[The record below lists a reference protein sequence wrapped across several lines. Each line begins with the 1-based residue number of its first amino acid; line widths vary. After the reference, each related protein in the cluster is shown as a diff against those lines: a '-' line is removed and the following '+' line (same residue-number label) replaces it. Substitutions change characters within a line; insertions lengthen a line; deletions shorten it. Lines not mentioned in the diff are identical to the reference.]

1 MRPPIRP
8 CCGGSAADRDDAL
21 ASDSTLFMS
30 RLSRLKR
37 TVLLSLLARQT
48 PEKLLAAGRKRLP
61 AVFQRAARH
70 CAAYRTLLE
79 EAGVRAEQCTSGE
92 QVLQCA
98 PILTKADLFERF
110 PIQQL
115 MVDKV
120 PPTALAG
127 VLTSS
132 GHGGSNFA
140 FGVSTRRQHHLTPD
154 DIDLGLQ
161 QAFGIDQRST
171 LLVNCLPMGV
181 VFTSNT
187 VCVANVSVREDMALA
202 ILRQAGPLFD
212 QAILCTDPLFCKRL
226 LDYAAEQAFD
236 WSQLRMNVIL
246 GEEMFSEDYRSY
258 LAAALQ
264 VPLDEP
270 DGTLIGS
277 SMGVGE
283 LGLNLFFETSET
295 IALRRA
301 LHRQNP
307 DQPLPSYFCF
317 NPLRSYVEIVDAGA
331 DGVGDLVITMLDREA
346 PVPMIRYRT
355 GDRARWL
362 TAADREP
369 LTEAGRRALAAV
381 PFPML
386 AMHGRARD
394 RVNADWH
401 VDHFKALLYRK
412 PAVADQLSGAFRV
425 LAPAEGGL
433 RLDVQLAQVASR
445 GPEAVGA
452 ELQSLIAEAA
462 ARRGAEVPELRCFSY
477 ASFPHGMG
485 LDYERKFRY
494 FPEGA

>member
-1 MRPPIRP
+1 MQ
-8 CCGGSAADRDDAL
+8 SL
-21 ASDSTLFMS
+21 N
-30 RLSRLKR
+30 RLKR
-37 TVLLSLLARQT
+37 RILLAMLARQT
-48 PEKLLAAGRKRLP
+48 PEKLQALGRKRLP
-61 AVFQRAARH
+61 GVFARAARRST
-70 CAAYRTLLE
+70 AYRTLLQ
-79 EAGVRAEQCTSGE
+79 EAGVSPGDLRTGE
-92 QVLQCA
+92 GVLAQA

-110 PIQQL
+110 PVQQL
-115 MVDKV
+115 LIDNL
-120 PPTALAG
+120 PTAALAG

-140 FGVSTRRQHHLTPD
+140 FGLSTRRQHHLTPD

-161 QAFGIDQRST
+161 QAFGIDQHST

-181 VFTSNT
+181 VFTSNA

-202 ILRQAGPLFD
+202 ILAQAGPLFD

-226 LDYAAEQAFD
+226 LDYAAEHGFD

-258 LAAALQ
+258 LAAALC

-270 DGTLIGS
+270 GGTLIGS

-283 LGLNLFFETSET
+283 LGLNLFFENSAT

-301 LHRQNP
+301 WHHRNP
-307 DQPLPSYFCF
+307 DAVLPSYFCF
-317 NPLRSYVEIVDAGA
+317 NPLRSYVEIVEPGP

-362 TAADREP
+362 TDADREP
-369 LTEAGRRALAAV
+369 LNEVEREALAAV

-386 AMHGRARD
+386 AMLGRARD
-394 RVNADWH
+394 QVNNHWH
-401 VDHFKALLYRK
+401 VDHFKALLYRQ
-412 PAVADQLSGAFRV
+412 PALANQLSGAFRV
-425 LAPAEGGL
+425 LPHADGL
-433 RLDVQLAQVASR
+433 RLDVQLAQSASR
-445 GPEAVGA
+445 SPTAVGA
-452 ELQSLIAEAA
+452 DLAALLAESAA
-462 ARRGAEVPELRCFSY
+462 CRGVPAPELCCFAY
-477 ASFPHGMG
+477 AEFPHGMG

-494 FPEGA
+494 FPGPA

>member
-1 MRPPIRP
+1 MVRRTLHRFKHRLI
-8 CCGGSAADRDDAL
+8 L
-21 ASDSTLFMS
+21 AMLE
-30 RLSRLKR
+30 
-37 TVLLSLLARQT
+37 RQT
-48 PEKLLAAGRKRLP
+48 PEKLQALGRKRLP
-61 AVFQRAARH
+61 GVFARAARH
-70 CAAYRTLLE
+70 SVAYGALLH
-79 EAGVRAEQCTSGE
+79 EAGVAAGQVRTGE
-92 QVLQCA
+92 DVLAQA
-98 PILTKADLFERF
+98 PILAKADLFERF
-110 PIQQL
+110 PVQQL
-115 MVDKV
+115 LVDNL
-120 PPTALAG
+120 PPAALAG

-140 FGVSTRRQHHLTPD
+140 FGLSTRRQHHLTPD

-161 QAFGIDQRST
+161 QAFGIDQRNT

-202 ILRQAGPLFD
+202 ILAQAGPLFD

-226 LDYAAEQAFD
+226 LDYAAEQGFD

-258 LAAALQ
+258 LAAALRI
-264 VPLDEP
+264 PLDES

-283 LGLNLFFETSET
+283 LGLNLFFENSAT

-301 LHRQNP
+301 WHRRNP
-307 DQPLPSYFCF
+307 DAVLPSWFCF
-317 NPLRSYVEIVDAGA
+317 NPLRSYVEIVEPGP

-362 TAADREP
+362 TEEDREP
-369 LTEAGRRALAAV
+369 LQDAEREALAAV

-386 AMHGRARD
+386 AMLGRARD
-394 RVNADWH
+394 QVDSHWH
-401 VDHFKALLYRK
+401 VDQFKALLYRR
-412 PAVADQLSGAFRV
+412 PALADQLSGAFRV
-425 LAPAEGGL
+425 LPIADGL
-433 RLDVQLAQVASR
+433 RLDVQLAQCASR
-445 GPEAVGA
+445 PPEAVGA
-452 ELQSLIAEAA
+452 DLAELIAESA
-462 ARRGAEVPELRCFSY
+462 ARRAVPAPELCCFAY
-477 ASFPHGMG
+477 AEFPHGMG

-494 FPEGA
+494 FPGPG